1 LLTGVL
7 DAVRVL
13 AKRAG
18 EAEFDV
24 QLLIPVLPVLEPD
37 EVRRLRITAGD
48 SNAVPR
54 RVDVWLCA

>member
-1 LLTGVL
+1 M
-7 DAVRVL
+7 RVL